1 MDTPGA
7 VEEALDGE
15 SVIADVELGGDDA
28 LFVTPTRTLVYRGEG
43 LLSDESVEVYDH
55 DIERFSLSEGRR
67 KATLTLVTPLG
78 DEEAFSIPTRQ
89 TDAVVPPVL
98 SGILHARGVLEA
110 DESIHQLYR
119 FNELTLVLTPQQLLK
134 HVGSPVWASDYEA
147 YPFADVTGFDVE
159 RGDVASQLILEIDGR
174 PQRIK
179 TPQPTAREIEHHL
192 DDLIRAYHDLP
203 EDADLSTALASPDD
217 TDGSG
222 DDSTADRSP
231 MTFDTGVDPLDP
243 QRETTES
250 TENTGSTGQSA
261 LTEAGFEPAGASTSS
276 VQQEL
281 SALREQ
287 IEEQQRL
294 LRQQQETIEQLIE
307 ELRRGR

>member
-7 VEEALDGE
+7 VEEALEGE

-28 LFVTPTRTLVYRGEG
+28 LFVTPTRTLIYRGEG

-55 DIERFSLSEGRR
+55 DVERFDLSEGRR
-67 KATLTLVTPLG
+67 KATITFVTSLG

-98 SGILHARGVLEA
+98 SGILHARGVLKA
-110 DESIHQLYR
+110 DESVHQLYR

-134 HVGSPVWASDYEA
+134 HVGSPVWGTDYEA
-147 YPFADVTGFDVE
+147 YPFADVTGFSVE
-159 RGDVASQLILEIDGR
+159 RGDVASQLILEVDGR

-192 DDLIRAYHDLP
+192 DDLLRTYHDLP
-203 EDADLSTALASPDD
+203 EDADLSTALAPTDD
-217 TDGSG
+217 TNDPG
-222 DDSTADRSP
+222 DESTADRTP
-231 MTFDTGVDPLDP
+231 MVFDAGVDPLDP
-243 QRETTES
+243 NTETTAS
-250 TENTGSTGQSA
+250 DDNDGPTEQSA
-261 LTEAGFEPAGASTSS
+261 LTDAGFEPAGASTSS

-287 IEEQQRL
+287 IEEQQQL
-294 LRQQQETIEQLIE
+294 LHQQQETIEQLIE

>member
-7 VEEALDGE
+7 VKEALDGE
-15 SVIADVELGGDDA
+15 SVIADVALGGDDA
-28 LFVTPTRTLVYRGEG
+28 LFVTPTRTLIYRGEG

-55 DIERFSLSEGRR
+55 DVERFDLSEGRR
-67 KATLTLVTPLG
+67 KATITLVTPLG
-78 DEEAFSIPTRQ
+78 DEESFSIPTRQ

-98 SGILHARGVLEA
+98 SGILHDRGVLEA
-110 DESIHQLYR
+110 DESVHKLYR

-134 HVGSPVWASDYEA
+134 HVGSPVWGADYEV

-159 RGDVASQLILEIDGR
+159 RGDVASQLILEVDGR

-192 DDLIRAYHDLP
+192 DDLLRTYHNLP
-203 EDADLSTALASPDD
+203 EDADLSTALAPTDD
-217 TDGSG
+217 TDDPDEG
-222 DDSTADRSP
+222 STADRTP
-231 MTFDTGVDPLDP
+231 MMFNAGVDPLDP
-243 QRETTES
+243 NTETTAS
-250 TENTGSTGQSA
+250 ADHDGPTEQSA
-261 LTEAGFEPAGASTSS
+261 LTEAGFEPAGASASS

-287 IEEQQRL
+287 IEEQQQL